1 MKKISVGIIGGTH
14 GMGQWLAEVLTAE
27 GCNVCVT
34 GRNTPMTA
42 ADAASTCDIVVVSVP
57 IAATADVIGQVGPLM
72 KKKQLL
78 MDLTSLKK
86 EPIALMLSS
95 SVSEVVGCHPLF
107 GPSITQA
114 AGNNIVLCPGR
125 GKTWYDWI
133 KNIFLSS
140 GYTLLE
146 RTPSEH
152 DRMVAIVQ
160 ALNHLNTIALGSVIA
175 RTGYA
180 PDEIHRYATP
190 VFRTKM
196 EMIQKVFTE
205 SPDLFAQII
214 AGNPDT
220 DDLLETYQQVIAEI
234 RRLLKTGGSAALKD
248 YLTEAACKLF

>member
-1 MKKISVGIIGGTH
+1 MKKISAGIIGGTH
-14 GMGQWLAEVLTAE
+14 GMGRWLAELLTAE
-27 GCNVCVT
+27 GCDVCVT
-34 GRNTPMTA
+34 GRKTPLTA
-42 ADAASTCDIVVVSVP
+42 ADVAANCDIVVVSVP

-72 KKKQLL
+72 KKEQLL

-86 EPIALMLSS
+86 EPVALMLSS
-95 SVSEVVGCHPLF
+95 SASEVVGCHPLF

-125 GKTWYDWI
+125 GKIWYDWI
-133 KNIFLSS
+133 KNIFSS
-140 GYTLLE
+140 AGYTLLE
-146 RTPSEH
+146 RTAGEH

-175 RTGYA
+175 QTGHA
-180 PDEIHRYATP
+180 PDEINRYATP

-196 EMIQKVFTE
+196 EMIQKVFIE

-220 DDLLETYQQVIAEI
+220 DDLLEIYQQVIAEI
-234 RRLLKTGGSAALKD
+234 RRLLKTSGSAALKD
-248 YLTEAACKLF
+248 YLAQAARKLF